1 MNIDEMIA
9 KALEEEFEERV
20 EQYSAD
26 TKKHRFSLAYR
37 LWEYKTLKNLR
48 NDRYDKRW
56 TLSRARYVAAATI
69 IAASL
74 LVGATA
80 YAAVAAIGR
89 YSFDTKP
96 DYSKMFIENHPSDK
110 TTFEEYY
117 GLPEEDGWEI
127 TDLYADEM
135 ETNINYKYGEKRV
148 SFRQRIIHEGSMG
161 NINTEKA
168 DIEPLSLYTEN
179 DGFIL
184 DFGDDECLILWIYD
198 GYLLILSG
206 NFNKNEAINLAH
218 STKIVDFP
226 KNS

>member
-110 TTFEEYY
+110 TTLEEYY

-127 TDLYADEM
+127 TNFGELS
-135 ETNINYKYGEKRV
+135 NVILISYKRGGQIV
-148 SFRQRIIHEGSMG
+148 SFEQSLIYEGNMG
-161 NINTEKA
+161 NLNTENA
-168 DIEPLSLYTEN
+168 VIEPMSLYEN
-179 DGFIL
+179 DDGFLIEL
-184 DFGDDECLILWIYD
+184 SNNECGILWIYN
-198 GYLLILSG
+198 GYLFSING
-206 NFNKNEAINLAH
+206 NLDKKEIIDLAY
-218 STKIVDFP
+218 STKIINLP
-226 KNS
+226 KKS